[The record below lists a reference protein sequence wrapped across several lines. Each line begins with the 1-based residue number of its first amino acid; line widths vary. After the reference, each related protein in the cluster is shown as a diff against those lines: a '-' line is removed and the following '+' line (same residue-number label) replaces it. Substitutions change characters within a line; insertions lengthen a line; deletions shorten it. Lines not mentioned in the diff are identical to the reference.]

1 MLQVLQPVRYRALQE
16 VLQTQP
22 EALPDQSAAQQ
33 AMLQTAHV
41 VLQATL
47 LTPLAVQQVQQVA
60 R

>member
-1 MLQVLQPVRYRALQE
+1 MLQVLQPVQYQ
-16 VLQTQP
+16 
-22 EALPDQSAAQQ
+22 ALPDQSAAQQ
-33 AMLQTAHV
+33 AMLQTARV